1 MESSLLRDHWNQVYT
16 SLISHLHTHE
26 TRRSCWYSS
35 FTLVELAHA
44 MDGAAI
50 AHFLCYCLFFP
61 SKDSFFK
68 RCGKHDLG
76 ELLNRTECLGVVDIN
91 IYHITYINVSREGL
105 RLSQVRKLWSMKRTW
120 PSEFPGRC
128 HPQRSYTLT
137 IPTSDKPHSDCYTT
151 CAHCYSSGVDSLC
164 KFELNGWFF
173 CFDVLYLIFYMGRK
187 PNRIT

>member
-1 MESSLLRDHWNQVYT
+1 
-16 SLISHLHTHE
+16 
-26 TRRSCWYSS
+26 
-35 FTLVELAHA
+35 

-164 KFELNGWFF
+164 KLELNGWFF